1 MKNNFGICPNE
12 SFRCFFIQPYIFS
25 KRVKAHPIEIFLVIL
40 IAGTIA
46 GIAGMIIAVPV
57 YTIARIV
64 AKEFLSNHQ
73 FVKRLTDDLDKV
85 SDPEQEN

>member
-1 MKNNFGICPNE
+1 
-12 SFRCFFIQPYIFS
+12 
-25 KRVKAHPIEIFLVIL
+25 
-40 IAGTIA
+40 
-46 GIAGMIIAVPV
+46 MIIAVPV

-85 SDPEQEN
+85 SDPEQEH